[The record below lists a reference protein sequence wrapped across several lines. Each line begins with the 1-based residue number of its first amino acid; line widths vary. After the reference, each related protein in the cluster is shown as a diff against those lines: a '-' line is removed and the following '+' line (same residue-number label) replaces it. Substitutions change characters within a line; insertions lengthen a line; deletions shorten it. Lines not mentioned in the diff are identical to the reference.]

1 MSRITTPL
9 RSSSRWRG
17 RRKLGRGLLGAGVL
31 AAALT
36 LAAMATWTLPAPA
49 DDARRGP
56 AVTSYP
62 AGRAAVPPAAPVRP
76 AARRPAASP
85 VIAAAGDIACDPAS
99 RNFHR
104 GRGAATAC
112 HMGATARLLRT
123 LHPKVVLTLGDN
135 QYENG
140 TLAKFH
146 RSYDRS
152 WGRLKGRTRP
162 APGNHDYRT
171 AGAAGYFHYFGARA
185 GRRSRGYYSFNL
197 GGWHL
202 LALNSECAQ
211 VGGCAKGSR
220 QEHWLRAD
228 LAAHPARC
236 TLAYW
241 HKPRFS
247 SGMHGNNATYTAFW
261 QALYKAGAEVVLVGH
276 DHDYERFAPQTPSGR
291 ADRARGIRQF
301 VVGTGGKTHY
311 GFRTMRAN
319 SQVRNSD
326 TFGVLR
332 LALHPA
338 GYDWRFVPEPGKT
351 FTDRGHGTCH

>member
-1 MSRITTPL
+1 MSRTTTPL
-9 RSSSRWRG
+9 SSTARWRG
-17 RRKLGRGLLGAGVL
+17 HPKLGHGLLGAGVL
-31 AAALT
+31 AATLT
-36 LAAMATWTLPAPA
+36 LAAMATWTGPAPA
-49 DDARRGP
+49 DDARGGS
-56 AVTSYP
+56 AVTSHP
-62 AGRAAVPPAAPVRP
+62 ARRAAVPPAAAVRP
-76 AARRPAASP
+76 ARRPAVSW
-85 VIAAAGDIACDPAS
+85 VVAAAGDIACDPAS
-99 RNFHR
+99 RGFHR
-104 GRGAATAC
+104 GRGTAAAC
-112 HMGATARLLRT
+112 HMGATARLVRT
-123 LHPKVVLTLGDN
+123 LDPQVVLTLGDN

-140 TLAKFH
+140 TLDKFR
-146 RSYDRS
+146 RSYAAS

-171 AGAAGYFHYFGARA
+171 AGAAGYFDYFGARA

-202 LALNSECAQ
+202 IALNSECTQ
-211 VGGCAKGSR
+211 VGGCGKGSP
-220 QEHWLRAD
+220 QERWLRTD

-236 TLAYW
+236 VLAYW

-247 SGMHGNNATYTAFW
+247 SGMHGNNPTYTAFW
-261 QALYKAGAEVVLVGH
+261 QALYRAGAELVLVGH

-311 GFRTMRAN
+311 GFRRIRAN
-319 SQVRNSD
+319 SQVRNSN

-332 LALHPA
+332 LTLYAS

-351 FTDRGHGTCH
+351 FTDTGHGTCH

>member
-1 MSRITTPL
+1 MSQTTTPL

-49 DDARRGP
+49 DNARHGP

-76 AARRPAASP
+76 AADGRPP
-85 VIAAAGDIACDPAS
+85 HRVIAAAGDIACDPAS
-99 RNFHR
+99 QSFHR
-104 GRGAATAC
+104 GHGTAAAC
-112 HMGATARLLRT
+112 HMGATARLLGK
-123 LHPKVVLTLGDN
+123 LDPQVVLTLGDN

-171 AGAAGYFHYFGARA
+171 PRATGYFDYFGPAAGP
-185 GRRSRGYYSFNL
+185 RSRGYYSFNL

-220 QEHWLRAD
+220 QERWLRAD

-261 QALYKAGAEVVLVGH
+261 QALYRAGAEVVLVGH

-319 SQVRNSD
+319 SQVRNSG